1 MTAIRVFLLISAML
15 FSAFASAQLELIDA
29 PKEGAFLAQNVKS
42 KSANYLLTG
51 VVKDVSYNT
60 LFITVYQSGRQMSR
74 SKVRLAFSGSQ
85 YTFKQMIFLP
95 AGKYIYKI
103 SYQLIG
109 PTTVMQNIDDI
120 VVGDV
125 FLIQGQSNAVAAS
138 YNKFDTAYYDKY
150 CRSFGT
156 SSTNGTAVS
165 ADSNWYRTYA
175 DGAYT
180 RGSVGQWGAVMAQ
193 VLVDSFSVP
202 ICLINGAVGGTRI
215 TQHQRDPNNPTNLST
230 IYGRLL
236 HRVRKAN
243 LDQHIRGILYF
254 QGESDGRNAPLHD
267 TLFQKL
273 HGFWKTDY
281 PNFEKLYV
289 IQVRAGCG
297 GPSIQLRDKQRLL
310 EEVLPNCQT
319 VSANGLNSH
328 DGCHYGFVNGYEL
341 LGHQMSALVGRD
353 FYGSTRQHIN
363 APSIKSCVYAN
374 ADQTEVTLQMKY
386 PNDSIFADNG
396 FTKLFRTEGDPTVL
410 ITGGFIRNN
419 QVVLQLNKSSCGVT
433 GVTYDGLARTQPWVK
448 GKTGMG
454 LVSFYN
460 VPIHLPKPPETYH
473 LCKNAKVDIG
483 VETIKGCSYS
493 WQELPTGRTYNTS
506 KATISAYDSTSF
518 LFVTQYASS
527 ACVTSD
533 STWITIVPDP
543 IEVPKLGNDVHLC
556 LGDQITFE
564 PDTTGFRRFTW
575 NNSNG
580 TSQSF
585 QYVTDSAE
593 TVRLSA
599 RSLQGCMYAD
609 TVEVT
614 YSNPLVK
621 LPNAIKL
628 CPDHDTLIEVTN
640 KFKSYVWNNVPNGNT
655 YRATQGDLK
664 LTVMDAFGCSHTDS
678 VTIAE
683 YEERQSLITKDRICD
698 GDFVV
703 IDKPNGIKR
712 WYFDSI
718 EKEDRWELKKTT
730 GGAIDILDS
739 NGCWS
744 VDSIQI
750 EVLELPY
757 FELGND
763 TGLCVGESITI
774 HRPEGERFY
783 WQNELVASNKVEV
796 DMPDT
801 YVAKVLNKEG
811 CAYSDTLT
819 IWQYALPTL
828 HQFYDTTICQDSM
841 WNIPLSDSIEYV
853 VNGESATDTL
863 NMSQSGK
870 YTIRAQNADGCISV
884 KSIDVKTVKC
894 QLGLETLLIDSTL
907 TVFPNPFFTSITI
920 QHFFNKDATVKT
932 V

>member
-1 MTAIRVFLLISAML
+1 
-15 FSAFASAQLELIDA
+15 
-29 PKEGAFLAQNVKS
+29 
-42 KSANYLLTG
+42 
-51 VVKDVSYNT
+51 
-60 LFITVYQSGRQMSR
+60 
-74 SKVRLAFSGSQ
+74 
-85 YTFKQMIFLP
+85 
-95 AGKYIYKI
+95 
-103 SYQLIG
+103 
-109 PTTVMQNIDDI
+109 
-120 VVGDV
+120 
-125 FLIQGQSNAVAAS
+125 
-138 YNKFDTAYYDKY
+138 
-150 CRSFGT
+150 
-156 SSTNGTAVS
+156 
-165 ADSNWYRTYA
+165 
-175 DGAYT
+175 
-180 RGSVGQWGAVMAQ
+180 
-193 VLVDSFSVP
+193 
-202 ICLINGAVGGTRI
+202 
-215 TQHQRDPNNPTNLST
+215 
-230 IYGRLL
+230 
-236 HRVRKAN
+236 
-243 LDQHIRGILYF
+243 
-254 QGESDGRNAPLHD
+254 
-267 TLFQKL
+267 
-273 HGFWKTDY
+273 
-281 PNFEKLYV
+281 
-289 IQVRAGCG
+289 
-297 GPSIQLRDKQRLL
+297 
-310 EEVLPNCQT
+310 
-319 VSANGLNSH
+319 
-328 DGCHYGFVNGYEL
+328 
-341 LGHQMSALVGRD
+341 
-353 FYGSTRQHIN
+353 
-363 APSIKSCVYAN
+363 
-374 ADQTEVTLQMKY
+374 
-386 PNDSIFADNG
+386 
-396 FTKLFRTEGDPTVL
+396 
-410 ITGGFIRNN
+410 
-419 QVVLQLNKSSCGVT
+419 
-433 GVTYDGLARTQPWVK
+433 
-448 GKTGMG
+448 
-454 LVSFYN
+454 
-460 VPIHLPKPPETYH
+460 
-473 LCKNAKVDIG
+473 
-483 VETIKGCSYS
+483 
-493 WQELPTGRTYNTS
+493 
-506 KATISAYDSTSF
+506 
-518 LFVTQYASS
+518 
-527 ACVTSD
+527 
-533 STWITIVPDP
+533 
-543 IEVPKLGNDVHLC
+543 
-556 LGDQITFE
+556 
-564 PDTTGFRRFTW
+564 
-575 NNSNG
+575 
-580 TSQSF
+580 
-585 QYVTDSAE
+585 
-593 TVRLSA
+593 
-599 RSLQGCMYAD
+599 MYAD

-819 IWQYALPTL
+819 ILQYALPTL

-920 QHFFNKDATVKT
+920 QHFFNKDATVRLFNVNGVQVWESDLSDNVSSFDLSHLESGVYFMKIGRSAFRLIKE
-932 V
+932 